1 MQKFGKKTNYRRN
14 EEMKFIQL
22 LFVCLFFIACDS
34 FSNWWNDCPTDRDKE
49 YIRIFAYTDI
59 DTVISDEDFY
69 HNEHYDPKYGR
80 FATKFKD
87 LGSDS
92 ISVSIIGK
100 GDTLNYAL
108 EIKNQENIIILV
120 DSSNAP
126 CASDSILSKRGHDL
140 YRVDADKIHSCVFY
154 LYQSCD

>member
-1 MQKFGKKTNYRRN
+1 MQKFGKKNNYRRN

-34 FSNWWNDCPTDRDKE
+34 FSDGWDNCPWEKNKE
-49 YIRIFAYTDI
+49 FIRIEPLVDI
-59 DTVISDEDFY
+59 DTVISSVHFEY
-69 HNEHYDPKYGR
+69 YSKYAN
-80 FATKFKD
+80 FQTEYKD